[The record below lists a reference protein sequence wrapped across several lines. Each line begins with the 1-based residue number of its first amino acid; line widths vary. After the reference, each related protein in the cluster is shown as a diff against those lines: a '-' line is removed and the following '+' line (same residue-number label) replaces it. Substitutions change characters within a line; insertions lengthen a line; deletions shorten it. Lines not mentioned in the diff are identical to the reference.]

1 MLLSATAWS
10 AMSQFPGRIY
20 GNLGFFYT
28 GTQTEEGAKSNSTN
42 TTLSLNLDS
51 YLWRPWFATYNIGG
65 TGSVT
70 KNESAVGDSR
80 VDLLSTHL
88 NFSLLPRSR
97 YPFRLTMSTNDNVDD
112 WLSGEPTVVDFG
124 SQYKSR
130 YLNARQSYIT
140 LSGDRVDGWYTRR
153 SRNYSG
159 IDLVDNTFG
168 AKAKV
173 RGKHQN
179 LYANGTYQW
188 RNNSANDNEANN
200 IVGAVTHNYFPT
212 SEFYVKTLLTK
223 TYTDDGTSTANSSIF
238 SNRTTNTDQLSSF
251 FYWRPDYKP
260 YTATGGLRTYRR
272 VADIN
277 NVEDTTQIGIDA
289 NVAGNYTLTRRL
301 RLTATASGSVLHSTD
316 VSDARNANQ
325 SVLLSYRSDR
335 IRYRDIG
342 YYWYANGGFGN
353 KVNIEYDDVETTQ
366 SLNAS
371 IGHSAKKSWVTGN
384 RSALRVNLTQSATE
398 YLRNNEF
405 DTSLSLSHSA
415 SVHWSD
421 EMRKGQFYT
430 QLTALDTRNIDDKTE
445 MQIINFQLSR
455 IVPVNR
461 LSQWGA
467 HLSAQSSR
475 RHSSADDEESFIDG
489 FLTTINGRLNYQHAR
504 LFGIYKLKFRT
515 KLDWTSTANRDGGDR
530 KQADWLGRL
539 GYNIGKLSA
548 ALITRL
554 RFQNPKTLITKQE
567 FDNATIFFQLN
578 RSF

>member
-1 MLLSATAWS
+1 
-10 AMSQFPGRIY
+10 MSYFPGRVY

-28 GTQTEEGAKSNSTN
+28 GTQTQEGAKSNSTN

-51 YLWRPWFATYNIGG
+51 YVWRPWFATYNLGG

-70 KNESAVGDSR
+70 KNVSSVNSSS
-80 VDLLSTHL
+80 VDLLATHF

-97 YPFRLTMSTNDNVDD
+97 YPFRLTASTNDNVDD
-112 WLSGEPTVVDFG
+112 WLSSEPTVLDFG
-124 SQYKSR
+124 SQYRSR
-130 YLNARQSYIT
+130 YVNARQSYIT

-188 RNNSANDNEANN
+188 RDNSANNNETNN
-200 IVGAVTHNYFPT
+200 IVGAVTHNYFPS
-212 SEFYVKTLLTK
+212 SEFYVKTLMTK
-223 TYTDDGTSTANSSIF
+223 TYTEDGSSTPNSSIF

-260 YTATGGLRTYRR
+260 YSMTGGLRTYRR
-272 VADIN
+272 VADVQN
-277 NVEDTTQIGIDA
+277 TSDTEQIGVDA

-301 RLTATASGSVLHSTD
+301 HLTATASGSILQTTD

-335 IRYRDIG
+335 IRYRDFG
-342 YYWYANGGFGN
+342 YHWYANGGVGN
-353 KVNIEYDDVETTQ
+353 KINIEFQDIETSQ
-366 SLNAS
+366 SLNVGV
-371 IGHSAKKSWVTGN
+371 GHSAQKSWITGN
-384 RSALRVNLTQSATE
+384 RSNLRVNLTQSATE
-398 YLRNNEF
+398 YIRNRDV

-415 SVHWSD
+415 SVHWSE
-421 EMRKGQFYT
+421 EMRKGQFYS
-430 QLTALDTRNIDDKTE
+430 QLTALDSRNINEETE
-445 MQIINFQLSR
+445 LQIINFQLSR
-455 IVPVNR
+455 IVPINR

-475 RHSSADDEESFIDG
+475 RHSREDVEKPFIDG
-489 FLTTINGRLNYQHAR
+489 FLTSINGRLNYQHAR
-504 LFGIYKLKFRT
+504 LFGIYKLKFRS
-515 KLDWTSTANRDGGDR
+515 KLDVTSTANRDGGDR

-539 GYNIGKLSA
+539 GYNIGKLSTA
-548 ALITRL
+548 VIGRWVFSDSGLG
-554 RFQNPKTLITKQE
+554 TKVVYLQV
-567 FDNATIFFQLN
+567 N

>member
-1 MLLSATAWS
+1 MLLSATVWS
-10 AMSQFPGRIY
+10 AMSQFPGRVY
-20 GNLGFFYT
+20 GNVGFFYT
-28 GTQTEEGAKSNSTN
+28 GTQSEEGAKSNSTN

-51 YLWRPWFATYNIGG
+51 YVWRPWFATYNIGG

-70 KNESAVGDSR
+70 KNESAVGSNS

-112 WLSGEPTVVDFG
+112 WLSSEPTVVNFG

-140 LSGDRVDGWYTRR
+140 LSGDRIDGWYTRR

-188 RNNSANDNEANN
+188 RNNSANDNETNN

-212 SEFYVKTLLTK
+212 NEFYVKTLVTK
-223 TYTDDGTSTANSSIF
+223 TYTDDGVDTPNSSIF

-277 NVEDTTQIGIDA
+277 NADDTTQIGIDA
-289 NVAGNYTLTRRL
+289 NLAGNYTITRRL

-316 VSDARNANQ
+316 VSDARNTNQ

-342 YYWYANGGFGN
+342 YHWYASGGFGN
-353 KVNIEYDDVETTQ
+353 KINIEYDDVETTQ
-366 SLNAS
+366 SLNAN

-475 RHSSADDEESFIDG
+475 RHASGDDEESFIDG
-489 FLTTINGRLNYQHAR
+489 FLTSINGRLNYQHAR

-515 KLDWTSTANRDGGDR
+515 KLDVTSTANRNGGDR

-539 GYNIGKLSA
+539 GYNIGKLSTA
-548 ALITRL
+548 IIGRWVFSDSGLG
-554 RFQNPKTLITKQE
+554 TKVVYLQ
-567 FDNATIFFQLN
+567 IN